1 MRNLLTSFGS
11 LWATAGLLF
20 RRQNRVANRVA
31 DDIGRNYQ
39 IKSVFCVGPGGVPIA
54 HDLVDLALWSAQYI
68 AQKVMHP
75 CRESVH
81 AAVQI
86 LNHGGAMIGM
96 AEDDAQLCAD
106 AFTILR

>member
-1 MRNLLTSFGS
+1 MPPSGTRHYRSRLQ
-11 LWATAGLLF
+11 A
-20 RRQNRVANRVA
+20 
-31 DDIGRNYQ
+31 
-39 IKSVFCVGPGGVPIA
+39 P
-54 HDLVDLALWSAQYI
+54 QYI

-106 AFTILR
+106 AFAILRQDVLQPVQRLHYAHCRSSNPVKLAGSSLPEHDDEIAEF